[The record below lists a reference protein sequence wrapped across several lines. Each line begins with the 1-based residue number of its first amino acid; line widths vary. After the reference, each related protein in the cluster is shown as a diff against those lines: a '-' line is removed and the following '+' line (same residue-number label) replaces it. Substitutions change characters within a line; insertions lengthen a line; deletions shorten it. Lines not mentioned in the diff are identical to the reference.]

1 MSCLV
6 VYNIDVCCII
16 LNYMSNTSIEDEA
29 SSSFIIYLIQLEC
42 AVFYFNCIFVTTMFI
57 MQLKALWVE
66 SLVSLF

>member
-29 SSSFIIYLIQLEC
+29 SSSFIIYLILI
-42 AVFYFNCIFVTTMFI
+42 ANH
-57 MQLKALWVE
+57 KR
-66 SLVSLF
+66 